1 MLVIP
6 AIDLSE
12 GKVVR
17 LRRGEM
23 AEKTVYADDPVGVAC
38 RFEKAG
44 AEIIHVIDLDGA
56 VGGLPRNLD
65 ALRAVASAVDVPV
78 QFGGGLRSLE
88 AVQAAMDAGAHWV
101 ILGTAAIENRALL
114 AEALDQWGERVIVA
128 IDARDGRVA
137 VKGWTA
143 TTSVDAAE
151 LAAEMGRMGVARL
164 LCTDIARDGM
174 LSGPNLAGLQRIAE
188 ATSAAVI
195 ASGGVSSLADIVA
208 LRQLEPVG
216 IIAVVVGRAL
226 YEGTLDLSEA
236 IRAAAG

>member
-1 MLVIP
+1 MIVIP
-6 AIDLSE
+6 AIDISE

-23 AEKTVYADDPVGVAC
+23 ADKTVYGDDPAEVA
-38 RFEKAG
+38 RRWVHAG

-56 VGGLPRNLD
+56 VGGLPRNLE
-65 ALRAVASAVDVPV
+65 ALRAVAQTVPVPV

-88 AVQAAMDAGAHWV
+88 AIEAALDAGAHWV
-101 ILGTAAIENRALL
+101 ILGTVVLENRPLL
-114 AEALDQWGERVIVA
+114 EEALERWGQRIIVA
-128 IDARDGRVA
+128 IDARDGKVA
-137 VKGWTA
+137 VRGWTE
-143 TTSVDAAE
+143 TSEVDAAE
-151 LAAEMGRMGVARL
+151 LAAEMGRMGVQRL

-174 LSGPNLAGLQRIAE
+174 LTGPNVTGLRRIAE
-188 ATSAAVI
+188 ATAAAVI
-195 ASGGVSSLADIVA
+195 ASGGVSSIEDIVA

-236 IRAAAG
+236 IRAAVE